1 MQITRIKQLAI
12 EIFKTLN
19 NLNPELMKNIFTIKQ
34 NATVRPHNLLVRSH
48 KAATYVDKSLR
59 ILGPKVWNALSTE
72 IKRET
77 SLCKFKE

>member
-1 MQITRIKQLAI
+1 MQIKRIKQLAI
-12 EIFKTLN
+12 EMFKTLN
-19 NLNPELMKNIFTIKQ
+19 NLNPEFMKNIFTIKQ
-34 NATVRPHNLLVRSH
+34 NARVRPHNLLVRSH
-48 KAATYVDKSLR
+48 KAATYVKSLR